1 MSRKLQ
7 VQLLNDKASFPYR
20 GTNKSAGL
28 DLYLPKDFE
37 NLEIP
42 AWISKDFY
50 NSRTTFISKDAIGL
64 SSGDSVIIPLGIA
77 FKFPEGTFG
86 HVEPRSSCYFKR
98 NLVVMGEIDEDYTGE
113 VRLKFTNIGKT
124 PQTIHAGERL
134 AQMILLDYNPDVGVE
149 LVEDVSRESQR
160 GDGAYGST
168 GR

>member
-7 VQLLNDKASFPYR
+7 VQLLNDKAKLPSK
-20 GTNKSAGL
+20 GTNKSAGW
-28 DLYLPKDFE
+28 DLYLPSSFE
-37 NLEIP
+37 NVEFP
-42 AWISKDFY
+42 SWNNYDG
-50 NSRTTFISKDAIGL
+50 TQAIWDNQINLL
-64 SSGDSVIIPLGIA
+64 SGEHVIIPLGIA

-98 NLVVMGEIDEDYTGE
+98 NLLVMGEIDEDYTGE

-134 AQMILLDYNPDVGVE
+134 AQMILLDYNPDVEVE
-149 LVEDVSRESQR
+149 LVEDISRESER